1 MAKYTQDVPATL
13 VGGLRR
19 VVGRYNADNGAELTV
34 VEWLQLHV
42 LEIAVQDELAAEH
55 KRLTEQAQ
63 KDVAAGVTALRNRLT
78 AGGQATE
85 GGKP

>member
-1 MAKYTQDVPATL
+1 MAKYTQNVPARL
-13 VGGLRR
+13 IGGLRK

-34 VEWLQLHV
+34 AEWLQLHV
-42 LEIAVQDELAAEH
+42 LEIAVQDELQAEH

-63 KDVAAGVTALRNRLT
+63 SDVAAGLLALRDRLT
-78 AGGQATE
+78 AGAQAAE

>member
-1 MAKYTQDVPATL
+1 MAKYTQNVPARL
-13 VGGLRR
+13 IGGLRKI
-19 VVGRYNADNGAELTV
+19 VGRYNADNGAELTV
-34 VEWLQLHV
+34 AEWLQLHV

-63 KDVAAGVTALRNRLT
+63 ADVTAGVLALRDRLT
-78 AGGQATE
+78 AGYEAAE